1 FEEGYERDSLADT
14 GNLKRLARTPE
25 EHSLHFFYPL
35 MVKASFICPPVVA
48 PVTGDGVSVGGGE
61 GRSDSGRGAG
71 GEEDGECDGASGGES
86 SKLSLR
92 TWCRTNRGRPK
103 GWRVKRRLRMKMV
116 LMMIGIFVDLNDDF
130 YSFDDV

>member
-1 FEEGYERDSLADT
+1 SLADT

-86 SKLSLR
+86 LKLS
-92 TWCRTNRGRPK
+92 C
-103 GWRVKRRLRMKMV
+103 
-116 LMMIGIFVDLNDDF
+116 
-130 YSFDDV
+130 